1 MSGVDWEKVA
11 KAALHPLQV
20 RILEQ
25 MADDPQG
32 RFSPSELA
40 SEFGMPLGIVAYH
53 VKALHGQ
60 GLLRSAG
67 QRARPGVMQ
76 HYYRASA
83 SLLGG

>member
-1 MSGVDWEKVA
+1 MSAVDWERVA
-11 KAALHPLQV
+11 KAVLHPLQV

-25 MADDPQG
+25 AAHDPEG

-40 SEFGMPLGIVAYH
+40 SEFGVPLSIVAYH

-67 QRARPGVMQ
+67 RRARPGVMQ
-76 HYYRASA
+76 HYYRASTA
-83 SLLGG
+83 LLGG